1 MFGKSRR
8 SLPLN
13 TGGTMM
19 PMSFRVPII
28 KSLEQPLPPPT
39 PQEPNKK
46 QMVWGEPTWFFLH
59 TIAEKVK
66 PESFAIV
73 RSDLLKNIYNV
84 CTNLPCPYCAKH
96 AKTHLDSINFSRIS
110 SKEELK
116 MMLYTFHNVV
126 NAKKNYPIFP
136 REELDAKYSLAN
148 TRKIFTHFI
157 VHFNDTYR
165 APGMIADDLFRKQ
178 LSKTLVEWFNQNNI
192 HFD

>member
-1 MFGKSRR
+1 MFGKNRR

-13 TGGTMM
+13 TGGIMM
-19 PMSFRVPII
+19 PMSIRVPII
-28 KSLEQPLPPPT
+28 KPVEPPIPT
-39 PQEPNKK
+39 QTQEGPIKR
-46 QMVWGEPTWFFLH
+46 QMIWGEPTWFFLH
-59 TIAEKVK
+59 TVAEKVK

-73 RSDLLKNIYNV
+73 RGDLLKHIYNV
-84 CTNLPCPYCAKH
+84 CTNLPCPFCAKH
-96 AKTHLDSINFSRIS
+96 AKIHLDSINFSRIS

-116 MMLYTFHNVV
+116 MMLYTFHNIV

-178 LSKTLVEWFNQNNI
+178 LSKALIEWFNQNNI

>member
-1 MFGKSRR
+1 
-8 SLPLN
+8 
-13 TGGTMM
+13 MM
-19 PMSFRVPII
+19 PMSIRVPII
-28 KSLEQPLPPPT
+28 KPVEPPIPT
-39 PQEPNKK
+39 QTQEGPIKR
-46 QMVWGEPTWFFLH
+46 QMIWGEPTWFFLH
-59 TIAEKVK
+59 TVAEKVK

-73 RSDLLKNIYNV
+73 RGDLLKHIYNV
-84 CTNLPCPYCAKH
+84 CTNLPCPFCAKH
-96 AKTHLDSINFSRIS
+96 AKIHLDSINFSRIS

-116 MMLYTFHNVV
+116 MMLYTFHNIV

-178 LSKTLVEWFNQNNI
+178 LSKALIEWFNQNNI

>member
-136 REELDAKYSLAN
+136 REELDTKYSLAN
-148 TRKIFTHFI
+148 TGKIFTHFI
-157 VHFNDTYR
+157 IHFNDTYR